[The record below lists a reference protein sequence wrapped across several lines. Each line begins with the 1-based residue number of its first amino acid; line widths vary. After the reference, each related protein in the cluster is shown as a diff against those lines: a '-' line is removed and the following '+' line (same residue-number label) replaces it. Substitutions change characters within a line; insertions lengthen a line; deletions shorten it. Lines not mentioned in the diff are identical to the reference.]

1 MTKLTLATLAL
12 IAAPALAMADCPM
25 KHQTTAS
32 ACGDGQVYD
41 TATKACTT
49 VTG

>member
-12 IAAPALAMADCPM
+12 IAAPALALADCPM
-25 KHQTTAS
+25 KHQTTVS
-32 ACGDGQVYD
+32 ICGDGQVYD
-41 TATKACTT
+41 PVAKACTT